1 MKLIEETFTDFNGRK
16 FRHHD
21 RGRSLA
27 KDRTVIS
34 GSQAGALIT
43 RLRRADG
50 MHWASI
56 VILKR
61 LQLGNPIA
69 RPAEIVG
76 VLVASEPPSAS
87 VFHAPR
93 HNFCRWMR
101 RRSRHLTIGFPH
113 RYLSL
118 KDSIAAILKATI
130 SATFPTT
137 ETIGMKSDAIRQL
150 FCERYLAGF
159 PYRDICRELG
169 ISKRTAGNWA
179 REMGLLRRR
188 GGPRRQRWVPDK
200 APKIG

>member
-1 MKLIEETFTDFNGRK
+1 
-16 FRHHD
+16 
-21 RGRSLA
+21 
-27 KDRTVIS
+27 VIS
-34 GSQAGALIT
+34 GSQAGTLIT

-76 VLVASEPPSAS
+76 VLVVSEPPSAS
-87 VFHAPR
+87 VFYAPR
-93 HNFCRWMR
+93 HNLRRWMR

-118 KDSIAAILKATI
+118 KDPIAAIPKATI
-130 SATFPTT
+130 SADFSNT
-137 ETIGMKSDAIRQL
+137 EILGMKSDLIRQKFHEL
-150 FCERYLAGF
+150 YSAGL
-159 PYRDICRELG
+159 PYADITKELG

-179 REMGLLRRR
+179 REMELPRRTR
-188 GGPRRQRWVPDK
+188 GPRRQRWVPGK